1 MLVNS
6 QMVCLRSVGILIAP
20 VVVFVG
26 GWQNDTLDF
35 KSKTQHTL
43 ITRHAS
49 QDGRRSE
56 QQTHSA
62 LRITIYHRHA
72 RRTY

>member
-1 MLVNS
+1 M
-6 QMVCLRSVGILIAP
+6 
-20 VVVFVG
+20 G
-26 GWQNDTLDF
+26 GWQNDTLKF

-49 QDGRRSE
+49 QDGRQSQ

-72 RRTY
+72 RRTYW

>member
-1 MLVNS
+1 MTLLV
-6 QMVCLRSVGILIAP
+6 P
-20 VVVFVG
+20 VVFVG

-49 QDGRRSE
+49 QDGR
-56 QQTHSA
+56 
-62 LRITIYHRHA
+62 
-72 RRTY
+72 

>member
-1 MLVNS
+1 MISEKNMLQTDFEEKNS
-6 QMVCLRSVGILIAP
+6 SKEI
-20 VVVFVG
+20 VVFVD

-49 QDGRRSE
+49 QDGHQSPATNP
-56 QQTHSA
+56 QCFADYNIS
-62 LRITIYHRHA
+62 
-72 RRTY
+72 

>member
-1 MLVNS
+1 MQNPKLLFLDEFYRSHRTRLV
-6 QMVCLRSVGILIAP
+6 VCPHVSLV

-49 QDGRRSE
+49 QDGRQS
-56 QQTHSA
+56 
-62 LRITIYHRHA
+62 
-72 RRTY
+72 